1 MALEIVHHINTLL
14 QKSPRFSDKEGNLFT
29 QSILEAIENLDPELI
44 RLLLNDEKTKEQ
56 FFISIEGVTVLN
68 QNALIEFF
76 TMNDYMKNS
85 SYTAY
90 TNKIGLI
97 RKDNFIKKFD
107 DTVLAWPYKDCV
119 LEGGMSTEDAGKK
132 EVFYNTI
139 LSKDE
144 IDRLF
149 EPKVL
154 TNIKK
159 FSTEGVSIPDEITM
173 EDNLILKGNNLLAL
187 HSLKKR
193 YTDNNGGKIKLI
205 YIDPPY
211 NTGNDG
217 FRYNDRFNH
226 STWLTFMKNRLEVA
240 KELLRD
246 DGVIFVSIDDR
257 EQAYLKVLMDE
268 IFKKENFIAI
278 INRVQQKGKN
288 KGTFFNIEN
297 DYILVYAKKVEVVK
311 INKLTKATHI
321 SQYPLCDHIGN
332 FKRRPFEMQ
341 GTDVHLGN
349 RKNLGYSIYVNE
361 DTQDIIIKNDY
372 DVLSDKVYSDPDPE
386 LLNGGY
392 ICFRPRKSAKG
403 FGIWRWEAKSLIE
416 KKSEIDFDFIKKRVF
431 LKDRFY
437 GDIEILPSTN
447 IEILN
452 TKGTKDLENLFD
464 EKVFDYPKPVELLKH
479 LLQIGASKNDI
490 ILDFHA
496 GSGTTAHAVLDLNK
510 DDGGNR
516 KFILI
521 EQMDYIETVTAER
534 VKKVIEKNSEG
545 SFVYAEL
552 AQTNIFDDVE
562 IGNLN
567 ANMRYLP
574 IGEIDDEE
582 YGISEEEK
590 RLNKQFYGIE

>member
-159 FSTEGVSIPDEITM
+159 FSTDGVSIPNEITM

-193 YTDNNGGKIKLI
+193 YVGQIKLI

-217 FRYNDRFNH
+217 FKYNDKFNH

-246 DGVIFVSIDDR
+246 DGVIFISIDDD
-257 EQAYLKVLMDE
+257 EAHYLKIICDE
-268 IFKKENFIAI
+268 VFGRENFVANIVWQKKYGPANDAKWFSDSHDHIFVIA
-278 INRVQQKGKN
+278 RK
-288 KGTFFNIEN
+288 
-297 DYILVYAKKVEVVK
+297 K
-311 INKLTKATHI
+311 INWKPNLFTRNDKQLKDFKNPDNDERGLWRASDLSVKTPSDSCMYPIIGPDGSTYYPPKTRSWVI
-321 SQYPLCDHIGN
+321 SEEKY
-332 FKRRPFEMQ
+332 
-341 GTDVHLGN
+341 
-349 RKNLGYSIYVNE
+349 Y
-361 DTQDIIIKNDY
+361 
-372 DVLSDKVYSDPDPE
+372 E
-386 LLNGGY
+386 LLQDNRIWFGVNGTA
-392 ICFRPRKSAKG
+392 RPMAKR
-403 FGIWRWEAKSLIE
+403 FLSEVKDGITPETWWNRDFAGDNKIARYEIKALFPDSPFSTPKPEKLIQRIIE
-416 KKSEIDFDFIKKRVF
+416 LSTEE
-431 LKDRFY
+431 
-437 GDIEILPSTN
+437 GDIVL
-447 IEILN
+447 
-452 TKGTKDLENLFD
+452 
-464 EKVFDYPKPVELLKH
+464 DYH
-479 LLQIGASKNDI
+479 L
-490 ILDFHA
+490 
-496 GSGTTAHAVLDLNK
+496 GSGTTAAVAHK
-510 DDGGNR
+510 MNR
-516 KFILI
+516 RYIGI
-521 EQMDYIETVTAER
+521 EQMDYIETIAVER
-534 VKKVIEKNSEG
+534 LKKVVEGEQGGISKSVGWNGGG
-545 SFVYAEL
+545 SFIYAEL
-552 AQTNIFDDVE
+552 TQIDTFNDAE
-562 IGNLN
+562 IGSLN
-567 ANMRYLP
+567 ANMHYLP

-582 YGISEEEK
+582 YSIAEEEK
-590 RLNKQFYGIE
+590 RLNKQFYGIN